1 MSNKLLILLS
11 VLCYSCN
18 VVAVWFSDEKER
30 SAFEDTALETEVHQ
44 YFWNQLHQGHYD
56 SLDKVLDKLH
66 YAYMQDPQD
75 FKIAAHLGFAYV
87 WQITERQ
94 RLDSMPPSIAAA
106 GDLSQ
111 RYFEEAVALNPY
123 DPRLQGFKAGLML
136 ANGSR
141 HADDKLRTK
150 GYFEGQEAIREWP
163 SFNLFS
169 VGYVMSVI
177 EHDKERYAEALEYQW
192 QNLEA
197 CLCREIDRDKPD
209 LSDIDEIPGRVAD
222 DYKKSRSCT
231 NSWIAPHNV
240 EGFLLNLGDMLV
252 KKGETEQARE
262 VYESIRLV
270 DEFEAWPY
278 RTQLAYRLENMNENV
293 ENFRRQERISDNQQV
308 FIRTEFGCM
317 GCHQKSEAEF
327 ARQNGSMPLD
337 RETYFLD

>member
-1 MSNKLLILLS
+1 MRSKLLILLS
-11 VLCYSCN
+11 LFCYSCSM
-18 VVAVWFSDEKER
+18 VAVWFSDEKER
-30 SAFEDTALETEVHQ
+30 SAFEDTALEKETHQ

-87 WQITERQ
+87 WKVTERL
-94 RLDSMPPSIAAA
+94 RLDSMTASISAA

-111 RYFEEAVALNPY
+111 RYFEEAVALNPN
-123 DPRLQGFKAGLML
+123 DPRLRGFKAGLML

-141 HADDKLRTK
+141 HTDDKLRTK
-150 GYFEGQEAIREWP
+150 GYFEGKEAISQWP

-197 CLCREIDRDKPD
+197 CLCREIDRDNPD
-209 LSDIDEIPGRVAD
+209 LSDIDEIPARVAD
-222 DYKKSRSCT
+222 DYKKSRACT

-252 KKGETEQARE
+252 KKGDTAQASE

-270 DEFEAWPY
+270 AEFEAWPY
-278 RTQLAYRLENMNENV
+278 RHQLDNRLANLEENV
-293 ENFRRQERISDNQQV
+293 QKFRRQGRLSDNQRV
-308 FIRTEFGCM
+308 FIQTEFGCM

-327 ARQNGSMPLD
+327 ARQNDSIPLG
-337 RETYFLD
+337 EEIYFID

>member
-1 MSNKLLILLS
+1 MRSKLLILLS
-11 VLCYSCN
+11 LLCYSCSM
-18 VVAVWFSDEKER
+18 VAVWFSDEKEP
-30 SAFEDTALETEVHQ
+30 SAFEDTALETEAHQ

-66 YAYMQDPQD
+66 YAYMQDQQD
-75 FKIAAHLGFAYV
+75 FKLAAHLGFAYV
-87 WQITERQ
+87 WKVTERQ
-94 RLDSMPPSIAAA
+94 RMDSIRPSIVRA

-136 ANGSR
+136 VNGSR
-141 HADDKLRTK
+141 HADEKLRTR

-177 EHDKERYAEALEYQW
+177 EHDNERYDEALEYQW

-197 CLCREIDRDKPD
+197 CLCREIDQDQPD
-209 LSDIDEIPGRVAD
+209 LSDIDKIPARVAD
-222 DYKKSRSCT
+222 DYKKSRACT

-252 KKGETEQARE
+252 KKGDTAQARE
-262 VYESIRLV
+262 VYESISLIAES
-270 DEFEAWPY
+270 DAWPY
-278 RTQLAYRLENMNENV
+278 RPQLDNRLANLEENV
-293 ENFRRQERISDNQQV
+293 QKFRRQGRISDNQRV
-308 FIRTEFGCM
+308 FIQTEFGCM

-327 ARQNGSMPLD
+327 AEQNNSIPLG
-337 RETYFLD
+337 RETYFLN